1 MHVATNNYDNL
12 DTYARPR
19 RSNVVVEFNEVNEDA
34 YHDDKAL
41 ILGSTDAVNA
51 IDIIQQID
59 QVNVPKTKGL
69 PELRIRLEND
79 EE

>member
-1 MHVATNNYDNL
+1 MWRQIIMTTVILTLDQEEAMWLSNL
-12 DTYARPR
+12 MKSMR
-19 RSNVVVEFNEVNEDA
+19 DA
-34 YHDDKAL
+34 YHDDKSL

-59 QVNVPKTKGL
+59 QVNVPETKGL
-69 PELRIRLEND
+69 PELRIKLEND

>member
-1 MHVATNNYDNL
+1 MRRQIIMTTWILTLDQEEAMWLSNL
-12 DTYARPR
+12 MKSMR
-19 RSNVVVEFNEVNEDA
+19 DA

-59 QVNVPKTKGL
+59 QVNVPKTKGI
-69 PELRIRLEND
+69 PELHIRLEN
-79 EE
+79 EEE

>member
-1 MHVATNNYDNL
+1 MWRQIIMTTWILTLDQEEAMWLSNL
-12 DTYARPR
+12 MKSMR
-19 RSNVVVEFNEVNEDA
+19 DA

-59 QVNVPKTKGL
+59 QVNVPRTKGL